1 MQKQTVKD
9 LLLTSIINSDFL
21 ILDKPSTKNLRHV
34 KSRVH
39 YKTLNFLALDLF
51 ETVKSLKQL
60 IRSLTF
66 LSKSEQRFLHV
77 WVEDKQYIRVLNLF
91 FDNNLTNLRVFIKGA
106 LTQIQCQKTVNQL
119 LLLLSTPLQN
129 DMKLLKRIFQKDI
142 FLVTKINSKLEKKNW
157 GTYKVY
163 NDLQNFKKF
172 IFLIVILD
180 LIFNTKN

>member
-1 MQKQTVKD
+1 MQKQIIKD

-21 ILDKPSTKNLRHV
+21 ILDEPSNKNLRPI

-39 YKTLNFLALDLF
+39 YKTLNLVSLDLF
-51 ETVKSLKQL
+51 EVVKSLKQL

-77 WVEDKQYIRVLNLF
+77 WVENKQYIRILNLF
-91 FDNNLTNLRVFIKGA
+91 FDNNLSNLRVFVKGA
-106 LTQIQCQKTVNQL
+106 LTQTQCQKTVNQL
-119 LLLLSTPLQN
+119 LLLLTTPLKS
-129 DMKLLKRIFQKDI
+129 DMQLLKRVFQKDI
-142 FLVTKINSKLEKKNW
+142 FLVTKINAKLEKKNW
-157 GTYKVY
+157 GTYKLY

>member
-1 MQKQTVKD
+1 MQKKTVKD

-21 ILDKPSTKNLRHV
+21 ILDEPSTKNLRHI

-39 YKTLNFLALDLF
+39 YKTLQLVSLDLF
-51 ETVKSLKQL
+51 EIVKSLKQL

-66 LSKSEQRFLHV
+66 LSKSEQRFLHI

-91 FDNNLTNLRVFIKGA
+91 FDNNLKNLKVFIKGA
-106 LTQIQCQKTVNQL
+106 LTQTQCKKTVNQL
-119 LLLLSTPLQN
+119 LLLLSMPLKN
-129 DMKLLKRIFQKDI
+129 DIKLLKRVFQKDI

-157 GTYKVY
+157 GTYKIY

-180 LIFNTKN
+180 LIFNTKT

>member
-9 LLLTSIINSDFL
+9 LLLTSLINSDFL
-21 ILDKPSTKNLRHV
+21 LLDQPSTKNLRHI

-39 YKTLNFLALDLF
+39 YKTLNLSSLDLF
-51 ETVKSLKQL
+51 ETVKSVKQL
-60 IRSLTF
+60 IRSLAF
-66 LSKSEQRFLHV
+66 LSKSEQRFLHI
-77 WVEDKQYIRVLNLF
+77 WVEDKQYIRILNLF
-91 FDNNLTNLRVFIKGA
+91 FDNNLSNLKFFVKGA
-106 LTQIQCQKTVNQL
+106 LTQTQCQKTVNQL
-119 LLLLSTPLQN
+119 LLLLSTPLKS
-129 DMKLLKRIFQKDI
+129 DAKLLKRIFQKDI

-157 GTYKVY
+157 GTYKIY